1 MIEMID
7 FQGKKW
13 QVVGK
18 CSGERIDDHTK
29 LKSMYGCDLVL
40 KNNQSTPV
48 TGFILHAHGVI
59 FAFSKFVAD
68 TKYRG
73 LKESENI
80 YHF

>member
-29 LKSMYGCDLVL
+29 LKENYGCDLVL
-40 KNNQSTPV
+40 KNNQNQFFMKIEKISLHFKHINAFAV
-48 TGFILHAHGVI
+48 EGLNKGLFRCQILTI
-59 FAFSKFVAD
+59 
-68 TKYRG
+68 
-73 LKESENI
+73 
-80 YHF
+80 

>member
-7 FQGKKW
+7 FNGKKW

-40 KNNQSTPV
+40 KNSQNIF
-48 TGFILHAHGVI
+48 FILDKVI
-59 FAFSKFVAD
+59 DVEFD
-68 TKYRG
+68 E
-73 LKESENI
+73 L
-80 YHF
+80 